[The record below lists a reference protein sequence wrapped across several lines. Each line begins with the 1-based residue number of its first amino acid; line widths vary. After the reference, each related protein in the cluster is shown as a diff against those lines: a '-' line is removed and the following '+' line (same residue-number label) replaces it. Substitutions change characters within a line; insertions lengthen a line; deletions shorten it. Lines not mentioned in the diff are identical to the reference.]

1 MKNLVIILSV
11 LTFGCA
17 SVEVKTTDA
26 PETDLGAYKTYNYN
40 DMNFVRQDSI
50 PYSKNTYNYFIQ
62 QMNEHM
68 QAKGFEL
75 SDDPQLVLN
84 VFAVVKQEQELEE
97 PDDRRY
103 MGQRLNN
110 REEPKVVSYDVG
122 DLVVSFI
129 DKQKNILLWQA
140 SSEMV
145 LSKNDNKMKKKIE
158 NSTEQI
164 FEKFP
169 FQ

>member
-1 MKNLVIILSV
+1 MKNIIIILSI
-11 LTFGCA
+11 LTIGCA

-26 PETDLGAYKTYNYN
+26 PYLDLSTYKTYNYR
-40 DMNFVRQDSI
+40 DLNFFRNDSI
-50 PYSKNTYNYFIQ
+50 PNNENTYSYFIQ

-68 QAKGFEL
+68 QAMGFEL
-75 SDDPQLVLN
+75 SDEPQLILN
-84 VFAVVKQEQELEE
+84 LFTVIQQKQEIEK

-103 MGQRLNN
+103 LGQHLNN

-122 DLVVSFI
+122 DLVISFI

-169 FQ
+169 F